1 MSTISEELR
10 NEEMRIGRRYGV
22 SRLRRLRARA
32 RSVMKGNVMSMVSEA
47 VRNEETRAGG
57 RRTVSGVVNSIET
70 LEGGGFLVRRPFPK
84 ASFSEFDPFLLL
96 DEMGP
101 IELAPGEAKG
111 APDHPHR
118 GFETVTYLLAGDM
131 EHKDSRGH
139 AGRLKSGDVQWMTAG
154 AGVIHAEMPAR
165 EFARDGGRMH
175 AFQLWVNLP
184 KRDKMMN
191 PRYQEIPNSQIPKA
205 TSADGL
211 VKVSVIAGEAMGEKA
226 VIETRTPI
234 IYLHYRIEPGGAATQ
249 QVPGAYNA
257 FAYVVEGEGLFGPDS
272 ERAEDGQMVLFAQD
286 GDEVR
291 IENPADAKAT
301 LEVLLI
307 AGVPLNE
314 PVARYGPFV
323 MNTQAEIGQAIE
335 DYRQG
340 RMGAINT

>member
-1 MSTISEELR
+1 
-10 NEEMRIGRRYGV
+10 
-22 SRLRRLRARA
+22 
-32 RSVMKGNVMSMVSEA
+32 MSMVSEA
-47 VRNEETRAGG
+47 WRNEETRASG
-57 RRTVSGVVNSIET
+57 RRTVAGVVNSIET

-101 IELAPGEAKG
+101 MEVAPGEAKG

-118 GFETVTYLLAGDM
+118 GFETVTYLLSGDM

-139 AGRLKSGDVQWMTAG
+139 AGRLRPGDVQWMTAG

-165 EFARDGGRMH
+165 EFARTGGRMH
-175 AFQLWVNLP
+175 GFQLWVNLP
-184 KRDKMMN
+184 QRDKMMK

-249 QVPGAYNA
+249 KVPGSYNA
-257 FAYVVEGEGLFGPDS
+257 FAYIVEGDGLFGAES
-272 ERAEDGQMVLFAQD
+272 ERASDGQMVLFAQD

-291 IENPADAKAT
+291 IENPADAKTT

-323 MNTQAEIGQAIE
+323 MNTEAEIRQAFE
-335 DYRQG
+335 DYRLG
-340 RMGAINT
+340 RMGAIN

>member
-1 MSTISEELR
+1 MSTVTEALSTEEIET
-10 NEEMRIGRRYGV
+10 N
-22 SRLRRLRARA
+22 
-32 RSVMKGNVMSMVSEA
+32 KG
-47 VRNEETRAGG
+47 
-57 RRTVSGVVNSIET
+57 RTVAGIVNSIET
-70 LEGGGFLVRRPFPK
+70 LEGGGFVVRRPFPK

-101 IELAPGEAKG
+101 MDVAPGEAKG

-118 GFETVTYLLAGDM
+118 GFETVTYLLSGDM

-139 AGRLKSGDVQWMTAG
+139 AGRLRPGDVQWMTAG
-154 AGVIHAEMPAR
+154 AGVVHAEMPSS
-165 EFARDGGRMH
+165 EFARTGGRMH
-175 AFQLWVNLP
+175 GFQLWVNLP

-211 VKVSVIAGEAMGEKA
+211 VTVSVIAGEAMGEKA

-234 IYLHYRIEPGGAATQ
+234 IYLHYRIEPGGVATQ
-249 QVPGAYNA
+249 QVPATYNA
-257 FAYVVEGEGLFGPDS
+257 FAYIVEGEGLFGVDS
-272 ERAEDGQMVLFAQD
+272 ERAGDGQMVLFAQD

-291 IENPADAKAT
+291 VENPADAKAT

-323 MNTQAEIGQAIE
+323 MNTQAEIRQAVA
-335 DYRQG
+335 DYQSG
-340 RMGAINT
+340 KMGHLQAQDGV

>member
-1 MSTISEELR
+1 
-10 NEEMRIGRRYGV
+10 
-22 SRLRRLRARA
+22 
-32 RSVMKGNVMSMVSEA
+32 MSMVSEA
-47 VRNEETRAGG
+47 LKKALRDEQTRAGG
-57 RRTVSGVVNSIET
+57 TRTVAGIVNSIET

-101 IELAPGEAKG
+101 MEVAPGEAKG

-139 AGRLKSGDVQWMTAG
+139 AGRLRPGDVQWMTAG
-154 AGVIHAEMPAR
+154 AGVVHAEMPSR

-175 AFQLWVNLP
+175 GFQLWVNLP

-205 TSADGL
+205 MSADGL
-211 VKVSVIAGEAMGEKA
+211 VTVRVIAGEAMGEEA

-234 IYLHYRIEPGGAATQ
+234 IYLHYRIEPGGVATQ

-257 FAYVVEGEGLFGPDS
+257 FAYIVEGEGLFGAEG
-272 ERAEDGQMVLFAQD
+272 ERAGDGQMVLFAQD
-286 GDEVR
+286 GNEVR
-291 IENPADAKAT
+291 IENPSDAKAT

-314 PVARYGPFV
+314 PIARYGPFV
-323 MNTQAEIGQAIE
+323 MNTQAEIRQAFE
-335 DYRQG
+335 DYQQG
-340 RMGAINT
+340 RMGAITA